1 MLPVLLDL
9 KDHVKTSCA
18 FIKLKPKEFQKPF
31 SFNFFFKIAINE
43 KEEITAISM
52 MMILTMFSPFDRP
65 WSHSGLFLSEET
77 IVQSQ
82 CTVCLPVQLTPF
94 QNGSLQIHRKD
105 PWVLWHMLLPLQL
118 CFSVAHSLTSTK
130 QEVLLFSLSFF

>member
-18 FIKLKPKEFQKPF
+18 FIKLKSKEFQEPF
-31 SFNFFFKIAINE
+31 SFNFFFKTAINE

-65 WSHSGLFLSEET
+65 
-77 IVQSQ
+77 
-82 CTVCLPVQLTPF
+82 
-94 QNGSLQIHRKD
+94 
-105 PWVLWHMLLPLQL
+105 
-118 CFSVAHSLTSTK
+118 
-130 QEVLLFSLSFF
+130 

>member
-31 SFNFFFKIAINE
+31 SFKFFFKIAINE

-65 WSHSGLFLSEET
+65 
-77 IVQSQ
+77 
-82 CTVCLPVQLTPF
+82 
-94 QNGSLQIHRKD
+94 
-105 PWVLWHMLLPLQL
+105 
-118 CFSVAHSLTSTK
+118 
-130 QEVLLFSLSFF
+130 

>member
-31 SFNFFFKIAINE
+31 SFNFFFKIASNE

-65 WSHSGLFLSEET
+65 
-77 IVQSQ
+77 
-82 CTVCLPVQLTPF
+82 
-94 QNGSLQIHRKD
+94 
-105 PWVLWHMLLPLQL
+105 
-118 CFSVAHSLTSTK
+118 
-130 QEVLLFSLSFF
+130 